1 MIVNSVLCRS
11 MTNLRGRRIDFRYCS
26 FQHWSYPSPKMLNI
40 TNWWSIYIY
49 STSYLKIKK
58 TGVFWKRLTAGLLIA
73 CDRFLTSTR
82 AEIMP
87 IFFWDFSFPLHAF
100 SVHSLDAAITRFRA
114 ISIFF
119 PFCPLSLKNSDE
131 KFEIILVEILTTIN
145 SITFFRFCGYPWT
158 KTWIYYFILST

>member
-1 MIVNSVLCRS
+1 
-11 MTNLRGRRIDFRYCS
+11 
-26 FQHWSYPSPKMLNI
+26 MLNI

-158 KTWIYYFILST
+158 KTWIYFILSTQTFPCSVHKSRFATGFTTSRPKTPIWPYSWKIMS